1 MKKIKSSMRYFLT
14 LPFMI
19 LYLVKRFIDD
29 VVRFYLYSS
38 VHASIFYGR
47 SNNTLDKQEK
57 LQAVIIADY
66 HKIEK
71 GLALKDPRPGF
82 GVAVVQRLL
91 DNYNEYLNKFGHSET
106 LQVALTCLLEYQSFN
121 KKNQSMNST
130 LNDEISKIVSTCN
143 LNEFEDNGGTYN
155 ITRADII
162 SRSKIDLSNFFA
174 SRHSIRNFS
183 SSSLSLSDLKKA
195 VKMAQKTPSVCNR
208 QSSKVYLFHNK
219 DDVNKVLSYQNGCA
233 SFAKS
238 VQAVYIVTS
247 NLESFISTD
256 ERNQCWIDGGLFAMS
271 LLYALHSLGIG
282 SCCLNWCATKKS
294 DDLLHSAA
302 GISKSEV
309 VIMLIAC
316 GNYPNDLRVARS
328 VRRPLDEVLRTKSL

>member
-1 MKKIKSSMRYFLT
+1 
-14 LPFMI
+14 
-19 LYLVKRFIDD
+19 
-29 VVRFYLYSS
+29 
-38 VHASIFYGR
+38 
-47 SNNTLDKQEK
+47 
-57 LQAVIIADY
+57 
-66 HKIEK
+66 
-71 GLALKDPRPGF
+71 
-82 GVAVVQRLL
+82 
-91 DNYNEYLNKFGHSET
+91 
-106 LQVALTCLLEYQSFN
+106 
-121 KKNQSMNST
+121 
-130 LNDEISKIVSTCN
+130 
-143 LNEFEDNGGTYN
+143 
-155 ITRADII
+155 
-162 SRSKIDLSNFFA
+162 
-174 SRHSIRNFS
+174 
-183 SSSLSLSDLKKA
+183 
-195 VKMAQKTPSVCNR
+195 MAQKTPSVCNR